1 MLLAARRSPADE
13 HDDPVAA
20 SHELGF
26 AWVAVLLTER
36 PADER
41 ALLMCHGGL
50 VQRAM
55 QWPYGP
61 RSQFARRA
69 GREAVEPTCVTQR
82 EEDGRPVRERALAS
96 GEGHRRSLRGIRG
109 TGQGRTVLAEE

>member
-1 MLLAARRSPADE
+1 MLLAARRSPCGTNTTI
-13 HDDPVAA
+13 PVAA

-26 AWVAVLLTER
+26 ASVAVLLTER

-50 VQRAM
+50 VQRVM

-69 GREAVEPTCVTQR
+69 GRR
-82 EEDGRPVRERALAS
+82 S
-96 GEGHRRSLRGIRG
+96 GGADARNSAGGGGPARSGAGSRVG
-109 TGQGRTVLAEE
+109 

>member
-1 MLLAARRSPADE
+1 MLLAARRSPCGTNTTI
-13 HDDPVAA
+13 PVAA

-26 AWVAVLLTER
+26 ASVAVLLTER

-41 ALLMCHGGL
+41 ALLMGHGGL
-50 VQRAM
+50 VQRVM

-69 GREAVEPTCVTQR
+69 GGEAVEPTGGTR
-82 EEDGRPVRERALAS
+82 RGGGGRTGRGGALAS
-96 GEGHRRSLRGIRG
+96 REGYRWALR
-109 TGQGRTVLAEE
+109 AD